1 MPEDAL
7 FLLIIGLGAG
17 VLSGMFGIG
26 GGVIIVPSL
35 IVFLGFSTIEAIST
49 SLAAL
54 LLPVGILAVVAYY
67 RADLLDLRSALLVAI
82 GLITTTWLGTQ
93 IALSLPATTLKQIYG
108 VFLLYVS
115 WRFIEPRKLYYR
127 WLARRRAENDED
139 LVSSGIAQGE
149 LPAEEKK
156 VAWYW
161 VLMVGL
167 VAGVA
172 SGLFGIGGGAVI
184 VPTLVVL
191 LGYEQKRAVGTSLGA
206 LLLPVGLPG
215 VLSYQDAGVLDVA
228 QAAPIAV
235 GLMLGAVVGAQITLQ
250 LPSTTVKR
258 LYGVFLFLVGLNF
271 IFSA

>member
-1 MPEDAL
+1 
-7 FLLIIGLGAG
+7 
-17 VLSGMFGIG
+17 
-26 GGVIIVPSL
+26 
-35 IVFLGFSTIEAIST
+35 
-49 SLAAL
+49 
-54 LLPVGILAVVAYY
+54 
-67 RADLLDLRSALLVAI
+67 
-82 GLITTTWLGTQ
+82 
-93 IALSLPATTLKQIYG
+93 
-108 VFLLYVS
+108 
-115 WRFIEPRKLYYR
+115 
-127 WLARRRAENDED
+127 
-139 LVSSGIAQGE
+139 
-149 LPAEEKK
+149 
-156 VAWYW
+156 
-161 VLMVGL
+161 